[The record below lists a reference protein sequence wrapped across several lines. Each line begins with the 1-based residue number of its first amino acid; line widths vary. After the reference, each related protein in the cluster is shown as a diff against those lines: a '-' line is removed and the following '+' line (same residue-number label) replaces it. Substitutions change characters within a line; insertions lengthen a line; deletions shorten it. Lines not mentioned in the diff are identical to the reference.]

1 MPLSTNLLGIFLALT
16 SALIWGSGD
25 FSGGLAT
32 RRNHQFHVLALS
44 TFSGIVV
51 LLVFAGLWHEAPPSL
66 GSDIWAMLAGI
77 AGALGIA
84 ALYRGLSL
92 GNTAI
97 VAPTAAVIGA
107 ALPVGFGLLTSGMPA
122 APRLIG
128 FVLAFL
134 GIWLVSQSSAP
145 EKILLQRGF
154 VLACLAG
161 VSFGGFFIF
170 IAQVENGKV
179 FTPLVVSRIMEFAT
193 ALVLLR
199 LYRMPL
205 PALNSNPI
213 ALLAGVL
220 DVGGNIFYLLAK
232 QYTRLEVAA
241 VLASLYPVITVLL
254 ANLVL
259 REKVSRSQWVG
270 VGVCL
275 AAITLITV

>member
-1 MPLSTNLLGIFLALT
+1 MLLPVNFLGIFLALT
-16 SALIWGSGD
+16 SAFVWGSGD

-32 RRNHQFHVLALS
+32 RRSHQFHVLALS
-44 TFSGIVV
+44 TLSGIVV
-51 LLVFAGLWHEAPPSL
+51 LLVFAGLWREALPSPR
-66 GSDIWAMLAGI
+66 SDIYAMLAGVS
-77 AGALGIA
+77 GALGIA
-84 ALYRGLSL
+84 ALYRALSL

-107 ALPVGFGLLTSGMPA
+107 ALPVGFGILTAGMPS
-122 APRLIG
+122 APRLVG

-134 GIWLVSQSSAP
+134 GIWLVSQSSTP
-145 EKILLQRGF
+145 SKVMLQRDF
-154 VLACLAG
+154 ALACMAG
-161 VSFGGFFIF
+161 VSFGGFFIL
-170 IAQVENGKV
+170 IAQVEAGKV
-179 FTPLVVSRIMEFAT
+179 FMPLVVSRCMEFAT
-193 ALVLLR
+193 ALILLR
-199 LYRMPL
+199 LYRMPM
-205 PALNSNPI
+205 PALNSNPT

-259 REKVSRSQWVG
+259 KEKVSLSQWLG

-275 AAITLITV
+275 AAIALITF

>member
-1 MPLSTNLLGIFLALT
+1 MSLPANLLGIFLALT
-16 SALIWGSGD
+16 SALIWGGGD

-44 TFSGIVV
+44 TLSGIVV
-51 LLVFAGLWHEAPPSL
+51 LLVFAGLWHEALPSL
-66 GSDIWAMLAGI
+66 NSNVWAMLSGI
-77 AGALGIA
+77 AGALGMA
-84 ALYRGLSL
+84 SLYRALSL

-107 ALPVGFGLLTSGMPA
+107 ALPVGFGILTSGMPA

-134 GIWLVSQSSAP
+134 GIWLVSQSSTP
-145 EKILLQRGF
+145 RKILLQRGF
-154 VLACLAG
+154 ALACLAG
-161 VSFGGFFIF
+161 VSFGGFFIL

-179 FTPLVVSRIMEFAT
+179 FTPLVVSRVMEFAT

-213 ALLAGVL
+213 AVLAGVL

-254 ANLVL
+254 ANIVL
-259 REKVSRSQWVG
+259 REKVSHSQWLG

-275 AAITLITV
+275 AAIVLITV

>member
-1 MPLSTNLLGIFLALT
+1 MLLPANLLGIFLALT
-16 SALIWGSGD
+16 SAVVWGSGD

-32 RRNHQFHVLALS
+32 RRNHQFHVLVLS
-44 TFSGIVV
+44 TLSGIVV
-51 LLVFAGLWHEAPPSL
+51 LMVFAALWREALPSL
-66 GSDIWAMLAGI
+66 RSNIWAMLAGI
-77 AGALGIA
+77 SGALGIA
-84 ALYRGLSL
+84 ALYRALSL

-107 ALPVGFGLLTSGMPA
+107 ALPVGFGILTAGMPSA
-122 APRLIG
+122 LRLAG

-134 GIWLVSQSSAP
+134 GIWLVSQTSTP
-145 EKILLQRGF
+145 RQVELRQGF
-154 VLACLAG
+154 LLACLAG

-170 IAQVENGKV
+170 IAQVEAGKL
-179 FTPLVVSRIMEFAT
+179 FTPLVVSRLMEFAT

-220 DVGGNIFYLLAK
+220 DVGGNIFYLWAK
-232 QYTRLEVAA
+232 QFTRLEVAA
-241 VLASLYPVITVLL
+241 VLASLYPMITVLL
-254 ANLVL
+254 ASLIL
-259 REKVSRSQWVG
+259 KEKVSPSQWLG

-275 AAITLITV
+275 AAIVLITV

>member
-1 MPLSTNLLGIFLALT
+1 MPLPANLLGIFLALT
-16 SALIWGSGD
+16 SAVIWGSGD

-32 RRNHQFHVLALS
+32 RRNHQFHVLVLS
-44 TFSGIVV
+44 TLSGIVV
-51 LLVFAGLWHEAPPSL
+51 LLVFAGLWREALPSL
-66 GSDIWAMLAGI
+66 RSNIWAMLAGVS
-77 AGALGIA
+77 GALGIA
-84 ALYRGLSL
+84 ALYRALSL

-107 ALPVGFGLLTSGMPA
+107 ALPVGFGILTAGMPSTL
-122 APRLIG
+122 RLAG

-134 GIWLVSQSSAP
+134 GIWLVSQTSTP
-145 EKILLQRGF
+145 RQVELRQGF
-154 VLACLAG
+154 LLACLAG

-170 IAQVENGKV
+170 IAQVEAGKL
-179 FTPLVVSRIMEFAT
+179 FTPLVVSRFMEFAT

-220 DVGGNIFYLLAK
+220 DVGGNIFYLWAK
-232 QYTRLEVAA
+232 QFTRLEVAA
-241 VLASLYPVITVLL
+241 VLASLYPMITVLL
-254 ANLVL
+254 ASLVL
-259 REKVSRSQWVG
+259 KEKVARNQWLG

-275 AAITLITV
+275 AAIVLITV

>member
-1 MPLSTNLLGIFLALT
+1 MFLSANLLGIFLALT
-16 SALIWGSGD
+16 SALVWGSGD

-44 TFSGIVV
+44 TLSGIVV
-51 LLVFAGLWHEAPPSL
+51 LLVFAGLWREALPSL
-66 GSDIWAMLAGI
+66 RSDIYAMLAGVC
-77 AGALGIA
+77 GALGIA
-84 ALYRGLSL
+84 ALYRALSL

-107 ALPVGFGLLTSGMPA
+107 ALPVGFGILTAGMPA
-122 APRLIG
+122 ALRLVG

-134 GIWLVSQSSAP
+134 GIWLVSQSSTP
-145 EKILLQRGF
+145 RKVVLQRGF
-154 VLACLAG
+154 ALACLAG
-161 VSFGGFFIF
+161 ISFGGFFIL
-170 IAQVENGKV
+170 IAQVEAGKV
-179 FTPLVVSRIMEFAT
+179 FTPLVVSRCMEFAT

-199 LYRMPL
+199 LYRMPM
-205 PALNSNPI
+205 PALNSNPT
-213 ALLAGVL
+213 ALLAGAL

-241 VLASLYPVITVLL
+241 VLASLYPVTTVLL

-259 REKVSRSQWVG
+259 KEKVLPSQWLG

-275 AAITLITV
+275 AAIALITV

>member
-1 MPLSTNLLGIFLALT
+1 MLLPVNLLGIFLALT
-16 SALIWGSGD
+16 SAFVWGSGD

-32 RRNHQFHVLALS
+32 RRSHQFHVLALS
-44 TFSGIVV
+44 TLSGIFV
-51 LLVFAGLWHEAPPSL
+51 LLVFAGLWREALPSL
-66 GSDIWAMLAGI
+66 RSDIYAMLAGVS
-77 AGALGIA
+77 GALGIA
-84 ALYRGLSL
+84 ALYRALSR

-107 ALPVGFGLLTSGMPA
+107 ALPVGFGILTAGMPSV
-122 APRLIG
+122 PRLVG

-134 GIWLVSQSSAP
+134 GIWLVSQSSTPGKVVLRRDFA
-145 EKILLQRGF
+145 
-154 VLACLAG
+154 LACMAG
-161 VSFGGFFIF
+161 VSFGGFFIL
-170 IAQVENGKV
+170 IAQVEAGKV
-179 FTPLVVSRIMEFAT
+179 FMPLVVSRCMEFAT

-199 LYRMPL
+199 LYRMPM
-205 PALNSNPI
+205 PALNSNPT

-259 REKVSRSQWVG
+259 KERVSFSQWLG

>member
-1 MPLSTNLLGIFLALT
+1 MFLSANLLGIFLALT
-16 SALIWGSGD
+16 SALVWGSGD

-44 TFSGIVV
+44 TLSGIVV
-51 LLVFAGLWHEAPPSL
+51 LLVFAGLWREALPSL
-66 GSDIWAMLAGI
+66 RSDIYAMLAGVC
-77 AGALGIA
+77 GALGIA
-84 ALYRGLSL
+84 ALYRALSL

-107 ALPVGFGLLTSGMPA
+107 ALPVGFGILTAGMPA
-122 APRLIG
+122 APRLVG

-134 GIWLVSQSSAP
+134 GIWLVSQSSTP
-145 EKILLQRGF
+145 RKVVLQRGF
-154 VLACLAG
+154 ALACLAG
-161 VSFGGFFIF
+161 ISFGGFFIL
-170 IAQVENGKV
+170 IAQVEAGKV
-179 FTPLVVSRIMEFAT
+179 FTPLVVSRCMEFAT

-199 LYRMPL
+199 LYRMPM
-205 PALNSNPI
+205 PALNSNPT
-213 ALLAGVL
+213 ALLAGAL

-241 VLASLYPVITVLL
+241 VLASLYPVTTVLL

-259 REKVSRSQWVG
+259 KEKVLPSQWLG

-275 AAITLITV
+275 AAIALITV